1 MAKLSIL
8 LVLALIVAAV
18 AQDDISYTEA
28 KTKYS
33 LKVVN
38 ADEDIYRKSV
48 FSHNLESIKAN
59 NANPKSTYK
68 SAVNKFALMTTA
80 EFKKFLGARPP
91 SGLELLVSTPVVGW
105 NIVKAKDWS
114 KNTNIV
120 TATIR
125 DQGGCGSC
133 WAFSAV
139 AALESLISKA
149 NLGNVDLSEQQLIS
163 CSSSHGNSG
172 CDGGWMNNA
181 FSYVKANGIA
191 KESDY
196 PHTSGNTGTTGSC
209 VATQSSFKISAYE
222 GVPNNCDS
230 VAAAVIKRPL
240 SVAVVAANWGS
251 YSQGIFNNCPNPL
264 AKVDHGVLLVGVT
277 NTTWKIKNSWGNWW
291 GEGGFMR
298 LRANNG
304 ANTCRICDYA
314 SFPKNPSRVP

>member
-1 MAKLSIL
+1 M
-8 LVLALIVAAV
+8 LALIVAAV

-68 SAVNKFALMTTA
+68 SAVNEFALMTTA
-80 EFKKFLGARPP
+80 EFKKYLGARPP

-114 KNTNIV
+114 TNKNIV
-120 TATIR
+120 TAIR
-125 DQGGCGSC
+125 NQGGCGSC

-139 AALESLISKA
+139 AALEGLVFKA
-149 NLGNVDLSEQQLIS
+149 NLVASKVDLSEQHLIS
-163 CSSSHGNSG
+163 CSSTYGNSG

-181 FSYVKANGIA
+181 FSFVQATGIA
-191 KESDY
+191 NESAY
-196 PHTSGNTGTTGSC
+196 PHTSGNTGITGSC
-209 VATQSSFKISAYE
+209 VPTSSNFKISAYE
-222 GVPNNCDS
+222 NVPKNCDS
-230 VAAAVIKRPL
+230 VAAALMKRPL

-251 YSQGIFNNCPNPL
+251 YSKGIFNNCPDPL
-264 AKVDHGVLLVGVT
+264 ANVDHGVLLVGVT

-291 GEGGFMR
+291 GEAGFMR
-298 LRANNG
+298 LNAAGG